1 MKSYIRSW
9 KWTRIAGA
17 LLLFLIGLSFII
29 TPNLVAQYMALI
41 LGIFLIALGVLSVL
55 FEVFKRKYRLSII
68 GLILGG
74 AYLAIGI
81 ALVSIPTA
89 ILTNIVGIIVAILI
103 CAEGISTIAQ
113 AVYESGDSR
122 YWPLKLIVGL
132 ITTGVGVFVMF
143 HTSESTDILLI
154 IIGAILIYI
163 ALSQLV
169 TFIFLSGNEKKRVTK
184 PNSKIIEAEVVETKV
199 EETPTEEK
207 K

>member
-1 MKSYIRSW
+1 MKNIFKTW

-17 LLLFLIGLSFII
+17 LLLFLIGLSFIV
-29 TPNLVAQYMALI
+29 TPHLVAEYMALI
-41 LGIFLIALGVLSVL
+41 LGIFLILFGILSLL
-55 FEVFKRKYRLSII
+55 FEIFRRKYRLSII
-68 GLILGG
+68 GLILGC

-122 YWPLKLIVGL
+122 FWPLKLIVGL
-132 ITTGVGVFVMF
+132 ITTGVGIFVIF
-143 HTSESTDILLI
+143 HTAESTDILLI

-169 TFIFLSGNEKKRVTK
+169 TLLFLSGSEKKPLKK
-184 PNSKIIEAEVVETKV
+184 PTGKIVEAVVVETKV
-199 EETPTEEK
+199 EETPIEEK